1 MIKDDTLINVRNRNN
16 GTTGYTLADGAK
28 ETRLWAE
35 NEVKKITFAELKR
48 VSYLPG
54 GAELLRD
61 YLVIE
66 DPAAIEALN
75 VGIDIQ
81 EQPEYLYTENEI
93 RDLLFNGSL
102 DELKDFL
109 DFSPDGG
116 IEIAKQIAVN
126 EELPDMRKRKIIS
139 EATGFNINTAI
150 EINDIQIFAEI
161 NENNYYPIDMSV
173 QDRKIHI
180 KNNEFIVGKKLYI
193 GSKRQFISK
202 SY

>member
-93 RDLLFNGSL
+93 RNLLFNGSL

-150 EINDIQIFAEI
+150 EINDMMKDNSIAEDAAPKKQRRVAK
-161 NENNYYPIDMSV
+161 ETEAAPVPEKPTRRTNY
-173 QDRKIHI
+173 KIV
-180 KNNEFIVGKKLYI
+180 E
-193 GSKRQFISK
+193 
-202 SY
+202 

>member
-1 MIKDDTLINVRNRNN
+1 MIKHDTLINVRNRNN

-35 NEVKKITFAELKR
+35 NEIKKITFAELKR

-93 RDLLFNGSL
+93 RNLLFNGSL

-150 EINDIQIFAEI
+150 EINDMMKDNGVAEDAAPKKQRRVAK
-161 NENNYYPIDMSV
+161 ETEAAPAPEKPTRRTNY
-173 QDRKIHI
+173 KIV
-180 KNNEFIVGKKLYI
+180 E
-193 GSKRQFISK
+193 
-202 SY
+202 

>member
-16 GTTGYTLADGAK
+16 GTTGYTLADEAK

-150 EINDIQIFAEI
+150 EINDMMKDNGIAEDAVPKKQRRVAK
-161 NENNYYPIDMSV
+161 ETEAVSASEKPTRRTNY
-173 QDRKIHI
+173 KIV
-180 KNNEFIVGKKLYI
+180 E
-193 GSKRQFISK
+193 
-202 SY
+202 

>member
-150 EINDIQIFAEI
+150 EINDMMKDNGVAEDTAPKKQRRVAK
-161 NENNYYPIDMSV
+161 ETEAVPAPEKPTRRTNY
-173 QDRKIHI
+173 KIV
-180 KNNEFIVGKKLYI
+180 E
-193 GSKRQFISK
+193 
-202 SY
+202 

>member
-35 NEVKKITFAELKR
+35 NEIKKITFAELKR

-150 EINDIQIFAEI
+150 EINDMMKDNGVAEDAAPKKQRRVAK
-161 NENNYYPIDMSV
+161 EAEAAPAPEKPTRRTNY
-173 QDRKIHI
+173 KIV
-180 KNNEFIVGKKLYI
+180 E
-193 GSKRQFISK
+193 
-202 SY
+202 

>member
-150 EINDIQIFAEI
+150 EINDMMKDNSIAEDATPKKQRRVAK
-161 NENNYYPIDMSV
+161 ETEAAPAPEKPTRRTNY
-173 QDRKIHI
+173 KIV
-180 KNNEFIVGKKLYI
+180 E
-193 GSKRQFISK
+193 
-202 SY
+202 

>member
-150 EINDIQIFAEI
+150 EINDMMKDSSIAEDAAPKKQRRVAK
-161 NENNYYPIDMSV
+161 ETEAAPAPEKPTRRTNY
-173 QDRKIHI
+173 KIV
-180 KNNEFIVGKKLYI
+180 E
-193 GSKRQFISK
+193 
-202 SY
+202 

>member
-150 EINDIQIFAEI
+150 EINDMMKDNGVEEDAAPKKQRRVAKEAEAAPAS
-161 NENNYYPIDMSV
+161 EKPTRRTNY
-173 QDRKIHI
+173 KIV
-180 KNNEFIVGKKLYI
+180 E
-193 GSKRQFISK
+193 
-202 SY
+202 

>member
-35 NEVKKITFAELKR
+35 NEIKKITFAELKR

-93 RDLLFNGSL
+93 RNLLFNGSL

-150 EINDIQIFAEI
+150 EINDMMKDNSIAEDAAPKKQRRVAK
-161 NENNYYPIDMSV
+161 ETEAAPAPEKPTRRTNY
-173 QDRKIHI
+173 KIV
-180 KNNEFIVGKKLYI
+180 E
-193 GSKRQFISK
+193 
-202 SY
+202 

>member
-1 MIKDDTLINVRNRNN
+1 MIKDDTLINVRNRN
-16 GTTGYTLADGAK
+16 TLADGAK

-150 EINDIQIFAEI
+150 EINDMMKDNDVAE
-161 NENNYYPIDMSV
+161 EAAPKKQRRVAKETESAPAPEKPTRRTTSY
-173 QDRKIHI
+173 KIV
-180 KNNEFIVGKKLYI
+180 N
-193 GSKRQFISK
+193 Q
-202 SY
+202 

>member
-93 RDLLFNGSL
+93 RNLLFNGSL

-150 EINDIQIFAEI
+150 EINDMMKDNSIAEDAAPKKQRRVAK
-161 NENNYYPIDMSV
+161 ETEAAPAPEKPTRRTNY
-173 QDRKIHI
+173 KIV
-180 KNNEFIVGKKLYI
+180 E
-193 GSKRQFISK
+193 
-202 SY
+202 

>member
-35 NEVKKITFAELKR
+35 NEIKKITFAELKR

-54 GAELLRD
+54 GTELLRD

-150 EINDIQIFAEI
+150 EINDMMKDNGVAEDAAPKKQRRVAK
-161 NENNYYPIDMSV
+161 ETEAAPVPEKPTRRTTSY
-173 QDRKIHI
+173 KIV
-180 KNNEFIVGKKLYI
+180 N
-193 GSKRQFISK
+193 Q
-202 SY
+202 

>member
-35 NEVKKITFAELKR
+35 NEIKKITFAELKR

-54 GAELLRD
+54 GAQLLRD

-150 EINDIQIFAEI
+150 EINDMMKDNSIAEDAAPKKQRRVAKETEAAPASEKPI
-161 NENNYYPIDMSV
+161 RRTNY
-173 QDRKIHI
+173 KIV
-180 KNNEFIVGKKLYI
+180 E
-193 GSKRQFISK
+193 
-202 SY
+202 

>member
-150 EINDIQIFAEI
+150 EINDMMKDNNIAEDAAPKKQRRVAKETEAAPTI
-161 NENNYYPIDMSV
+161 NKPARRTNY
-173 QDRKIHI
+173 KIV
-180 KNNEFIVGKKLYI
+180 E
-193 GSKRQFISK
+193 
-202 SY
+202 

>member
-35 NEVKKITFAELKR
+35 NEIKKITFAELKR

-54 GAELLRD
+54 GTELLRD

-150 EINDIQIFAEI
+150 EINDMMKDSGVAEDAAPKKQRRVAK
-161 NENNYYPIDMSV
+161 ETEAAPVPEKPTRRTNY
-173 QDRKIHI
+173 KIV
-180 KNNEFIVGKKLYI
+180 E
-193 GSKRQFISK
+193 
-202 SY
+202 

>member
-150 EINDIQIFAEI
+150 EINDMMKDNGVAEDAVPKKQRRVAKETEVASTI
-161 NENNYYPIDMSV
+161 NKPARRTNY
-173 QDRKIHI
+173 KIV
-180 KNNEFIVGKKLYI
+180 E
-193 GSKRQFISK
+193 
-202 SY
+202 

>member
-35 NEVKKITFAELKR
+35 NEIKKITFAELKR

-150 EINDIQIFAEI
+150 EINDMMKDSGVAEDAAPKKQRRVAK
-161 NENNYYPIDMSV
+161 ETEAAPAPEKPTRRTNY
-173 QDRKIHI
+173 KIV
-180 KNNEFIVGKKLYI
+180 E
-193 GSKRQFISK
+193 
-202 SY
+202 

>member
-35 NEVKKITFAELKR
+35 NEIKKITFAELKR

-54 GAELLRD
+54 GTELLRD

-150 EINDIQIFAEI
+150 EINDMMKDNSVAEDAAPKKQRRVAK
-161 NENNYYPIDMSV
+161 ETEAAPAPEKPTRRTNY
-173 QDRKIHI
+173 KIV
-180 KNNEFIVGKKLYI
+180 E
-193 GSKRQFISK
+193 
-202 SY
+202 

>member
-150 EINDIQIFAEI
+150 EINDMMKDNGVAEDAVPKKQRRVAK
-161 NENNYYPIDMSV
+161 ETEAAPASEKPTRRTNY
-173 QDRKIHI
+173 KIV
-180 KNNEFIVGKKLYI
+180 E
-193 GSKRQFISK
+193 
-202 SY
+202 

>member
-35 NEVKKITFAELKR
+35 NEVKKIAFAELKR

-150 EINDIQIFAEI
+150 EINDMMKDNGVAEDAAPKKQRRVAK
-161 NENNYYPIDMSV
+161 EAEATPTPEKPTRRTTSY
-173 QDRKIHI
+173 KIV
-180 KNNEFIVGKKLYI
+180 N
-193 GSKRQFISK
+193 Q
-202 SY
+202 

>member
-1 MIKDDTLINVRNRNN
+1 MIKDDTLINIRNRNN

-150 EINDIQIFAEI
+150 EINDMMKDNGVAEDAAPKKQRRVAK
-161 NENNYYPIDMSV
+161 ETEAAPALEKPTRRTNY
-173 QDRKIHI
+173 KIV
-180 KNNEFIVGKKLYI
+180 E
-193 GSKRQFISK
+193 
-202 SY
+202 

>member
-150 EINDIQIFAEI
+150 EINDMMKDNSIAEDAAPKKQRRVAK
-161 NENNYYPIDMSV
+161 ETEAAPAPEKPTRRTNY
-173 QDRKIHI
+173 KII
-180 KNNEFIVGKKLYI
+180 E
-193 GSKRQFISK
+193 
-202 SY
+202 

>member
-35 NEVKKITFAELKR
+35 NEIKKITFAELKR

-54 GAELLRD
+54 GTELLRD

-150 EINDIQIFAEI
+150 EINDMMKDNSVAEDAAPKKQRRVAK
-161 NENNYYPIDMSV
+161 ETEAAPAPEKPTRRTTSY
-173 QDRKIHI
+173 KIV
-180 KNNEFIVGKKLYI
+180 N
-193 GSKRQFISK
+193 Q
-202 SY
+202 